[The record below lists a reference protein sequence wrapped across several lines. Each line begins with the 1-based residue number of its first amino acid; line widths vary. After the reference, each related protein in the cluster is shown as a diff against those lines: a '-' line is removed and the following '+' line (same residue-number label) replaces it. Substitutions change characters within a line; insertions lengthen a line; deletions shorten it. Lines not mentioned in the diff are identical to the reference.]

1 MLDDDATEQQSGQ
14 EGQEGCDGGVVISW
28 LFSKAWAAWAE
39 DAGGVSPGLRAKR
52 EMVYRV
58 PAPVLVSDTA

>member
-1 MLDDDATEQQSGQ
+1 MMQLSSRVGQ

-39 DAGGVSPGLRAKR
+39 DAGGVSPGLRAKK

-58 PAPVLVSDTA
+58 LAPVLVSDTA